1 MINRTLIRTKVVQ
14 TLFAHYKN
22 PDNTLL
28 DAKKELLHSFDDV
41 YSLYMLLLDLF
52 NEMVSEAEER
62 NELEKERAKISHQ
75 TISQNLNFINN
86 RLSSQLFNNR
96 HLRSYLEQNHLG
108 WDAAHESLKLLWKE
122 IAESE
127 AYNEYMGISN
137 PTYEDDKQ
145 MWRKII
151 TTVLADSQTLEDA
164 LDELEVALD
173 HKGWTTD
180 ANIVLSY
187 IIKTIKRFKEDSGPD
202 FRLLEMFDSEDELTF
217 SKQLLQ
223 EAIKNENEYRSLIEA
238 HLKNWDINRVAY
250 IDLII
255 MQTALAEL
263 TSFPDIPVQVTLN
276 EYIEIAKEYS
286 TNKSHGFINGIL
298 DEIIKELKQQNK
310 LIKAVALD

>member
-28 DAKKELLHSFDDV
+28 NAKKELLRSFDDV
-41 YSLYMLLLDLF
+41 YSLYMLLLDF
-52 NEMVSEAEER
+52 INEMVSQAEEK
-62 NELEKERAKISHQ
+62 NETEKERAKITHQ
-75 TISQNLNFINN
+75 TYVQNLNFINN
-86 RLSSQLFNNR
+86 RLASQLFNNR
-96 HLRSYLEQNHLG
+96 QLRSFLEQNHLG
-108 WDAAHESLKLLWKE
+108 WDAAHESLRLLWKE

-127 AYNEYMGISN
+127 AYAEYMGIES
-137 PTYEDDKQ
+137 PSYEDDKQ
-145 MWRKII
+145 VWRKII
-151 TTVLADSQTLEDA
+151 ATVLADNQTLEDA

-173 HKGWTTD
+173 HKSWTTD

-187 IIKTIKRFKEDSGPD
+187 IIKTIKRFKEDSGSD
-202 FRLLEMFDSEDELTF
+202 HRLLDMFDSEEELTF
-217 SKQLLQ
+217 GKTLLQ
-223 EAIKNENEYRSLIEA
+223 ESINNEAEYRTLIES

-255 MQTALAEL
+255 MQTALSEL
-263 TSFPDIPVQVTLN
+263 TSFSEIPVQVTMN

-286 TNKSHGFINGIL
+286 TNKSHGFINGVL

-310 LIKAVALD
+310 LIKAVSLD

>member
-75 TISQNLNFINN
+75 TITQNLNFINN

-127 AYNEYMGISN
+127 AYNEYMSISN